1 MERII
6 LMVIRL
12 LYKVPGWWMKVCRYG
27 KDENFEKYD
36 EEQRYALLQEVTT
49 RANRAGR
56 VTVECYGRENLPRE
70 NGYIL
75 FPNHQGLFDT
85 LLFFETH
92 GRFLSFVMK
101 KEVANVIL
109 VKQIGR
115 MLRAKA
121 MDRSDVRQSM
131 TVIKEVSEEVKKGR
145 NYIIF
150 PEGTR
155 SREGNKL
162 LNFKGGAFKS
172 AVYAKCPIV
181 PVAII
186 DSYKAFDMHSIK
198 KMTAQIHYLEPLTYE
213 QYKGMKTVEI
223 AAIVKSRIEAEIERY
238 APEKIETGIN

>member
-6 LMVIRL
+6 LMVLRL
-12 LYKVPGWWMKVCRYG
+12 LYKDALGWWMKVCRYG

-115 MLRAKA
+115 SFAQRPW
-121 MDRSDVRQSM
+121 
-131 TVIKEVSEEVKKGR
+131 TVPMSG
-145 NYIIF
+145 
-150 PEGTR
+150 
-155 SREGNKL
+155 SR
-162 LNFKGGAFKS
+162 
-172 AVYAKCPIV
+172 
-181 PVAII
+181 
-186 DSYKAFDMHSIK
+186 
-198 KMTAQIHYLEPLTYE
+198 
-213 QYKGMKTVEI
+213 
-223 AAIVKSRIEAEIERY
+223 
-238 APEKIETGIN
+238 

>member
-6 LMVIRL
+6 LMVLRL
-12 LYKVPGWWMKVCRYG
+12 LYKVPGWWIKVCRYG

-56 VTVECYGRENLPRE
+56 VTVECYGRENLPKE

-101 KEVANVIL
+101 KEVANALL

-115 MLRAKA
+115 MVRAKA

-181 PVAII
+181 PGAVI
-186 DSYKAFDMHSIK
+186 DSYKAFDIHSIK

-238 APEKIETGIN
+238 APEKRETGVN

>member
-6 LMVIRL
+6 LMVLRL

-109 VKQIGR
+109 VKQIGQ
-115 MLRAKA
+115 MLRAKS

>member
-6 LMVIRL
+6 LMVLRL

>member
-6 LMVIRL
+6 LMVLRL
-12 LYKVPGWWMKVCRYG
+12 LYKVPGWWIKVCRYG
-27 KDENFEKYD
+27 KHENFEKYD

-56 VTVECYGRENLPRE
+56 VTVECYGRENLPKE

-101 KEVANVIL
+101 KEVANALL

-115 MLRAKA
+115 MVRAKA

-181 PVAII
+181 PVAVI
-186 DSYKAFDMHSIK
+186 DSYKAFDIHSIK

-238 APEKIETGIN
+238 APEKRETGVN

>member
-6 LMVIRL
+6 LMVLRL
-12 LYKVPGWWMKVCRYG
+12 LYKVPGWWVKVCRYG

-56 VTVECYGRENLPRE
+56 VKVECYGRENLPVE

-92 GRFLSFVMK
+92 GRFISFVMK

-109 VKQIGR
+109 IKQIAR
-115 MLRAKA
+115 LVHAKA

-131 TVIKEVSEEVKKGR
+131 TVIHEVAEEVKKGR

-150 PEGTR
+150 AEGTR

-172 AVYAKCPIV
+172 AFYAKCPIV

-186 DSYKAFDMHSIK
+186 DSYKAFDIHSVK
-198 KMTAQIHYLEPLTYE
+198 EMTAQIHYLEPITYE
-213 QYKGMKTVEI
+213 EYKDLKTVEI
-223 AAIVKSRIEAEIERY
+223 AKIVKKRIEEEIIRY
-238 APEKIETGIN
+238 TWDNGESSVN

>member
-6 LMVIRL
+6 LMVLRL

-56 VTVECYGRENLPRE
+56 VTVECYGRENLPKE

-109 VKQIGR
+109 VKQIGQ
-115 MLRAKA
+115 MLRAKS

-223 AAIVKSRIEAEIERY
+223 AAIVKSRIEAEIEQY

>member
-6 LMVIRL
+6 LMVLRL
-12 LYKVPGWWMKVCRYG
+12 LYKVPGWWIKVCRYG

-56 VTVECYGRENLPRE
+56 VTVECCGRENLPKE

-101 KEVANVIL
+101 KEVANALL

-115 MLRAKA
+115 MVRAKA

-181 PVAII
+181 PVAVI
-186 DSYKAFDMHSIK
+186 DSYKAFDIHSIK

-238 APEKIETGIN
+238 APEKRETGVN

>member
-12 LYKVPGWWMKVCRYG
+12 LYKVPGWWFKVCRYG

-36 EEQRYALLQEVTT
+36 EEQRCALLQEVTT

-56 VTVECYGRENLPRE
+56 VKVECYGLDNLPKE

-92 GRFLSFVMK
+92 GRFTSFVMK
-101 KEVANVIL
+101 KEVANALL
-109 VKQIGR
+109 VKQIAR
-115 MLRAKA
+115 MVRAKA

-131 TVIKEVSEEVKKGR
+131 TVIRQVSEEVKKGR

-150 PEGTR
+150 AEGTR

-186 DSYKAFDMHSIK
+186 DSYKAFDIHSVR
-198 KMTAQIHYLEPLTYE
+198 KMTAQIHYLKPLTYE
-213 QYKGMKTVEI
+213 EYKGMKTVEI
-223 AAIVKSRIEAEIERY
+223 AAIVKSRIEDAIEQY
-238 APEKIETGIN
+238 VPEKRECFLN

>member
-6 LMVIRL
+6 LMVLRL
-12 LYKVPGWWMKVCRYG
+12 LYKVPGWWIKVCRYG

-56 VTVECYGRENLPRE
+56 VTVECYGRENLPKE

-101 KEVANVIL
+101 KEVANVLL

-115 MLRAKA
+115 MVRAKA

-181 PVAII
+181 PVAVI
-186 DSYKAFDMHSIK
+186 DSYKAFDIHSIK

-238 APEKIETGIN
+238 APEKRENGVN

>member
-6 LMVIRL
+6 LMVLRL
-12 LYKVPGWWMKVCRYG
+12 LYKVPGWWIKVCRYG

-36 EEQRYALLQEVTT
+36 EEQRYALLREVTT

-56 VTVECYGRENLPRE
+56 VTVECYGRENLPKE

-85 LLFFETH
+85 LHFFETH

-101 KEVANVIL
+101 KEVANALL

-115 MLRAKA
+115 MVRAKA

-181 PVAII
+181 PVAVI
-186 DSYKAFDMHSIK
+186 DSYKAFDIHSIK

-238 APEKIETGIN
+238 APEKRETGVN

>member
-6 LMVIRL
+6 LMVLRL
-12 LYKVPGWWMKVCRYG
+12 LYKVPGWWVKVCRYG

>member
-6 LMVIRL
+6 LMVLRL
-12 LYKVPGWWMKVCRYG
+12 LYKVPGWWVKVCRYG

-56 VTVECYGRENLPRE
+56 VKVECYGRENLPAE

-92 GRFLSFVMK
+92 GRFISFVMK

-109 VKQIGR
+109 IARLVH
-115 MLRAKA
+115 AKA

-131 TVIKEVSEEVKKGR
+131 TVIHEVAEEVKKGR

-150 PEGTR
+150 AEGTR

-172 AVYAKCPIV
+172 AFYAKCPIV

-186 DSYKAFDMHSIK
+186 DSYKAFDIHSVK
-198 KMTAQIHYLEPLTYE
+198 EMTAQIHYLEPITYE
-213 QYKGMKTVEI
+213 EYKDLKTVEI
-223 AAIVKSRIEAEIERY
+223 AKIVKKRIEEEIIRY
-238 APEKIETGIN
+238 TWDNGESSVN

>member
-6 LMVIRL
+6 LMVLRL
-12 LYKVPGWWMKVCRYG
+12 LYKVPGWWIKVCRYG

-56 VTVECYGRENLPRE
+56 VTVECYGRENLPKE

-101 KEVANVIL
+101 KEVANALL

-115 MLRAKA
+115 MVRAKA

-162 LNFKGGAFKS
+162 LNFKGGAFKW
-172 AVYAKCPIV
+172 AVYAKCPMV

-186 DSYKAFDMHSIK
+186 DSYKAFDIHSIK

-238 APEKIETGIN
+238 APEKRENGVN

>member
-12 LYKVPGWWMKVCRYG
+12 CYKVPGWWAKVCRYG
-27 KDENFEKYD
+27 KDDNFEKYN
-36 EEQRYALLQEVTT
+36 EQLRSDLLQEITT

-56 VTVECYGRENLPRE
+56 VEVKCTGREKLPAE

-92 GRFLSFVMK
+92 GRFISFVMK
-101 KEVANVIL
+101 KEVANIIL
-109 VKQIGR
+109 IKQIAR
-115 MLRAKA
+115 LLHAKA

-131 TVIKEVSEEVKKGR
+131 TVIREVAEEVKKGR

-150 PEGTR
+150 AEGTR

-162 LNFKGGAFKS
+162 LSFKGGAFKS

-186 DSYKAFDMHSIK
+186 DSYKAFDIHSVK

-213 QYKGMKTVEI
+213 EYKGLKTVEI
-223 AAIVKSRIEAEIERY
+223 AAIVKERIEAAIAQYTLENSELSV
-238 APEKIETGIN
+238 N

>member
-6 LMVIRL
+6 LMVLRL
-12 LYKVPGWWMKVCRYG
+12 LYKVPGWWVKVCRYG

-56 VTVECYGRENLPRE
+56 VTVECYGRENLPKE

-131 TVIKEVSEEVKKGR
+131 TVIKEVSEEVKKG
-145 NYIIF
+145 
-150 PEGTR
+150 
-155 SREGNKL
+155 
-162 LNFKGGAFKS
+162 
-172 AVYAKCPIV
+172 
-181 PVAII
+181 
-186 DSYKAFDMHSIK
+186 
-198 KMTAQIHYLEPLTYE
+198 
-213 QYKGMKTVEI
+213 
-223 AAIVKSRIEAEIERY
+223 
-238 APEKIETGIN
+238 

>member
-6 LMVIRL
+6 LMVLRL
-12 LYKVPGWWMKVCRYG
+12 LYKVPGWWIKVCRYG

-36 EEQRYALLQEVTT
+36 EEQRYALLREVTT

-56 VTVECYGRENLPRE
+56 VTVECYGRENLPKE

-101 KEVANVIL
+101 KEVANALL

-115 MLRAKA
+115 MVRAKA

-181 PVAII
+181 PVAVI
-186 DSYKAFDMHSIK
+186 DSYKAFDIHSIK

-238 APEKIETGIN
+238 APEKRETGVN

>member
-6 LMVIRL
+6 LMVLRL
-12 LYKVPGWWMKVCRYG
+12 LYKIPGWWIKVCRYG
-27 KDENFEKYD
+27 KDDNFEKYD

-56 VTVECYGRENLPRE
+56 VKVECYGLENLPKE

-92 GRFLSFVMK
+92 GRFVSFVMK

-109 VKQIGR
+109 VKQIAR
-115 MLRAKA
+115 LLHAKA
-121 MDRSDVRQSM
+121 MDRSDVRQSL
-131 TVIKEVSEEVKKGR
+131 TVIHEVAEEVKKGR

-150 PEGTR
+150 AEGTR
-155 SREGNKL
+155 SRQGNKL
-162 LNFKGGAFKS
+162 LDFKGGSFKS
-172 AVYAKCPIV
+172 AFYAKCPIV

-186 DSYKAFDMHSIK
+186 DSYKAFDTHSVK
-198 KMTAQIHYLEPLTYE
+198 EMTAQIHYLEPITYE
-213 QYKGMKTVEI
+213 EYKNLKTVEI
-223 AAIVKSRIEAEIERY
+223 AKIVKERIEDEIIRY
-238 APEKIETGIN
+238 TSDNGESSVN

>member
-12 LYKVPGWWMKVCRYG
+12 LYKVPEWWFKICHYG
-27 KDENFEKYD
+27 KDENFEKYS
-36 EEQRYALLQEVTT
+36 EEQRYALLQELTS

-56 VTVECYGRENLPRE
+56 VNVECYGLENLPE
-70 NGYIL
+70 KNGYIL

-92 GRFLSFVMK
+92 GRFFSVVLK

-109 VKQIGR
+109 VKQVVRLIH
-115 MLRAKA
+115 AKA

-131 TVIKEVSEEVKKGR
+131 TVIRQVSEEVKQGR

-155 SREGNKL
+155 SRNGNQL
-162 LNFKGGAFKS
+162 LEFKNGAFKS

-186 DSYKAFDMHSIK
+186 DSYKAFDVHSIK
-198 KMTAQIHYLEPLTYE
+198 EMTAQIHYLEPITYE
-213 QYKGMKTVEI
+213 MYKGMKTSEI
-223 AAIVKSRIEAEIERY
+223 AALVKRRIEAVIEEY
-238 APEKIETGIN
+238 GAN

>member
-6 LMVIRL
+6 LMVLRL

-56 VTVECYGRENLPRE
+56 VTVECYGRENLPKE

-223 AAIVKSRIEAEIERY
+223 AAIVKSRIEAEIEQY

>member
-1 MERII
+1 
-6 LMVIRL
+6 
-12 LYKVPGWWMKVCRYG
+12 MKVCRYG